1 LHPERRDEVFFDLT
15 VSLLE
20 ALGANVELGYP
31 GEHGST
37 AFSA

>member
-1 LHPERRDEVFFDLT
+1 VLYDRPVP
-15 VSLLE
+15 LLE
-20 ALGANVELGYP
+20 ALGAYGEVGYP